1 METEAECVACPGVP
15 RQKPQTGSL
24 DVMGLESGV
33 LVLVLE
39 VEVGVEGFVTE
50 IYPAGMPGLLGCIV
64 KSNLATPW
72 LRYTKMNTTM
82 KTN

>member
-15 RQKPQTGSL
+15 KWKPQTGSL

-50 IYPAGMPGLLGCIV
+50 IYPAGMPGLLGCTV

-72 LRYTKMNTTM
+72 LRYQKMSTSM

>member
-1 METEAECVACPGVP
+1 METEAECVACPYVP
-15 RQKPQTGSL
+15 KWKPQTGSL
-24 DVMGLESGV
+24 DVTGLESGV

-50 IYPAGMPGLLGCIV
+50 ICPAGMPGLLGCIV
-64 KSNLATPW
+64 RSNLATPW
-72 LRYTKMNTTM
+72 LRYKKMSTTM

>member
-1 METEAECVACPGVP
+1 M
-15 RQKPQTGSL
+15 PQTGSP
-24 DVMGLESGV
+24 DVTGHESEV

-72 LRYTKMNTTM
+72 LRYKKMSTTM